1 MIHRVMPFNADL
13 FNSFPVPFYVPR
25 NEIPKEFRANAY
37 GELAMSI
44 ISADDLRLYSM
55 PFIF

>member
-1 MIHRVMPFNADL
+1 MPFNADL

-25 NEIPKEFRANAY
+25 NEIPKEFRENAY
-37 GELAMSI
+37 GELAMSVI
-44 ISADDLRLYSM
+44 YADELRLYSM